1 MGKTESEIVQNFF
14 KVITHLKIFHWQTR
28 FFSSHK
34 SADALVE
41 ELMDSM
47 DEFMEIYQGMTG
59 KRIKL
64 VPSCSL
70 SFSNMTNKKIVKIL
84 NEFSQYMQRL
94 ESIVCDNKSSK
105 IKGNECPQTLALLN
119 QRDEIVGKI
128 QQTLYLLTFI

>member
-1 MGKTESEIVQNFF
+1 MGKTESDIVHHFF
-14 KVITHLKIFHWQTR
+14 HVITHLKIFHWQTR

-34 SADALVE
+34 SAEALVE

-64 VPSCSL
+64 VPSCSVSL
-70 SFSNMTNKKIVKIL
+70 SNMTHKKIVKIL
-84 NEFSQYMQRL
+84 NEFNKFMESL
-94 ESIVCDNKSSK
+94 ESMVCNKSSK
-105 IKGNECPQTLALLN
+105 ECPQTLALLN
-119 QRDEIVGKI
+119 QRDEIVGKV